1 MMGPNELTVAQ
12 ASLIAAIVGAVSALV
27 VVVVRDLIIE
37 RHKEYRERK
46 RALVEKKL
54 TEIYSPLWIA
64 FGGDD
69 GQLGNVV
76 GDKKMRDQIS
86 ARFHLL
92 SPELQDL
99 LSRSLLVGRF
109 EKGEFLVTT
118 SQMDR
123 LLQMSSAFK
132 QALQKD
138 LERLQK
144 EFEGI

>member
-1 MMGPNELTVAQ
+1 MIGPNELTAAQ
-12 ASLIAAIVGAVSALV
+12 ASLVAAIVGAVSALIV
-27 VVVVRDLIIE
+27 VLVRDLVIE
-37 RHKEYRERK
+37 RNKEYRQRK
-46 RALVEKKL
+46 RALVEQKL

-69 GQLGNVV
+69 GQLGNVI

-109 EKGEFLVTT
+109 EKGEFFVTT

-123 LLQMSSAFK
+123 LLDMSPAFK
-132 QALQKD
+132 QALKKD

>member
-1 MMGPNELTVAQ
+1 MGPNELTAAQ

-69 GQLGNVV
+69 GQLGNVL

-109 EKGEFLVTT
+109 EKGEFSVTT

-123 LLQMSSAFK
+123 LLQTSPAFK
-132 QALQKD
+132 QALKKD